1 MIKSKNR
8 ILLRTAIAVLV
19 ALGLLFGI
27 KFWLGYE
34 QYQAMAHRGPMQ
46 VSVTVSPVRS
56 MSWQTQ
62 FHAVA
67 DITAVSGVELTPQL
81 SGEITAIDFHS
92 GEYVHRDQLLVEID
106 NSNQLA
112 QLASD
117 RAALE
122 LADVNYRRD
131 QRLYEAKA
139 ASRSVLD
146 TAMAN
151 RNSARAA
158 VANDEATLRK
168 LAFRAPF
175 SGWIGVRDVS
185 VGQYLTPGTPI
196 AALNAWNPLRVQF
209 TVPQNRMPLLHP
221 GQPVR
226 LSVDAYPDRLFQA
239 RVLALSSRVNPATR
253 NVTVDA
259 TLPNP
264 HDLLRPGMFGEVTV
278 HLGKPRMLIVVP
290 REALTYSTFGDYVYV
305 IHHRK
310 FPGGHELPV
319 AIATSVRVG
328 STRGIW
334 TPIISGLKLGEQV
347 VVAGQVKLRSGM
359 PVILHPA
366 TSH

>member
-1 MIKSKNR
+1 MIKSRKG
-8 ILLRTAIAVLV
+8 ILVRTGIVVLV
-19 ALGLLFGI
+19 VLLLLFGI

-34 QYQAMAHRGPMQ
+34 QYEAMARRGPMR
-46 VSVTVSPVRS
+46 VSVSVSPVRS
-56 MSWQTQ
+56 MRWQME

-67 DITAVSGVELTPQL
+67 DIAAVSGVELTPQL
-81 SGEITAIDFHS
+81 AGEITAIDFHS
-92 GEYVHRDQLLVEID
+92 GEYVHQGQLLLEID
-106 NSNQLA
+106 NSNQRA

-122 LADVNYRRD
+122 LAEVNYRRD
-131 QRLYEAKA
+131 RRLYAAKA
-139 ASRSVLD
+139 ASHSVLD
-146 TAMAN
+146 TAVAN

-158 VANDEATLRK
+158 VANDEATLQK

-209 TVPQNRMPLLHP
+209 TVPQNRLPQLHP
-221 GQPVR
+221 GQTVR
-226 LSVDAYPDRLFQA
+226 LTVDAYPGRIFRA
-239 RVLALSSRVNPATR
+239 RVIALSSRVNPATR

-259 TLPNP
+259 NLPND
-264 HDLLRPGMFGEVTV
+264 HDRLRPGMFGEVTI
-278 HLGKPRMLIVVP
+278 HLGKSRSLLVVP
-290 REALTYSTFGDYVYV
+290 REAVTYSTFGDYVYV
-305 IHHRK
+305 IQKHP

-328 STRGIW
+328 ATRGVW
-334 TPIISGLKLGEQV
+334 TPVLSGLKLGEPV

-366 TSH
+366 AAH